1 MHFVVPV
8 GDNCYNLEV
17 KVLQCIRILETSPV
31 MTKLISAL
39 FLSSNAAPLG
49 EFRVGVFRWGKPNA
63 RCPSVTRLR
72 CGLRFV
78 GLGHFLV
85 GESGIGLD
93 RSKVD
98 QAQEIHDV
106 AVVVYGGVSRV
117 DVWKLPPRQR

>member
-1 MHFVVPV
+1 MD
-8 GDNCYNLEV
+8 GGNL
-17 KVLQCIRILETSPV
+17 
-31 MTKLISAL
+31 
-39 FLSSNAAPLG
+39 AAPLP
-49 EFRVGVFRWGKPNA
+49 FP
-63 RCPSVTRLR
+63 VTRLR

-98 QAQEIHDV
+98 QAREIHDV
-106 AVVVYGGVSRV
+106 AVVVYGVSRV

>member
-1 MHFVVPV
+1 MHPHPRDIFGDDQVNFGLVPFLKFRPHL
-8 GDNCYNLEV
+8 G
-17 KVLQCIRILETSPV
+17 S
-31 MTKLISAL
+31 SAWE
-39 FLSSNAAPLG
+39 FLDG
-49 EFRVGVFRWGKPNA
+49 GKPN
-63 RCPSVTRLR
+63 RPFTFLPLRLR

-98 QAQEIHDV
+98 QAREIHDV

-117 DVWKLPPRQR
+117 DVY